1 MVINFVRGNYVDV
14 NIVDLYMIVVLGYYS
29 YKFQYKVVILDG
41 YLQNFIIIMVVKDVV
56 QSVLING

>member
-29 YKFQYKVVILDG
+29 YKF
-41 YLQNFIIIMVVKDVV
+41 
-56 QSVLING
+56 